1 MHTTETR
8 DERGQRAM
16 HVALE
21 VFDAWDAELAQAG
34 S

>member
-1 MHTTETR
+1 MHTTETLA
-8 DERGQRAM
+8 ERGQRAM

-21 VFDAWDAELAQAG
+21 VFDARAAELAQAG